1 MNVELL
7 SNQLLYDIINE
18 MISSVVE
25 LGKVVVAAGEHSAF
39 RFDLEFQDSLSVTL
53 AVAVVVSFARKSD
66 VSNSFEWH
74 NGHS

>member
-18 MISSVVE
+18 MISSVAE
-25 LGKVVVAAGEHSAF
+25 LGKVFVTAGGHLPF
-39 RFDLEFQDSLSVTL
+39 GFDLEFRDSPSVTS